1 MKKDFA
7 IRALIG
13 IKEMH
18 QTNLQ
23 LKKLGVDLSDFD
35 LGIDKLEEAVSIMF
49 SKDEE
54 HFEHI
59 LEMVHW
65 WLYDKVDKII
75 YYDEGERFDLN
86 KVEDFVNYLER
97 SHFEWDSQ
105 NTLSE

>member
-7 IRALIG
+7 IRALVS

-18 QTNLQ
+18 ETNSQ
-23 LKKLGVDLSDFD
+23 LRKLGVDLTEFEMGVDS
-35 LGIDKLEEAVSIMF
+35 LEEAVSIMF

-59 LEMVHW
+59 LEMVQW
-65 WLYDKVDKII
+65 WLYEKVGKII
-75 YYDEGERFDLN
+75 YYDEGDRLDLN

-97 SHFEWDSQ
+97 SYSEWES
-105 NTLSE
+105 